1 MGEKELDMEIARQ
14 NRENAEKVKSM
25 IAAKIRRMRGEEVD
39 EPVNVDKRL
48 TLEEAYAQG
57 NVIEAIKI
65 KTGYYDKI
73 DQEKE
78 LNELL
83 ADIDIVAV
91 KAELK
96 ELEGKIAEHKNTID
110 RVIKTTTEQ
119 IEAEYEQE
127 IRKHRANG
135 GMRNGWQEISI
146 QDEYQNRLDNIE
158 SMDTVR
164 NLKSELAQM
173 QNRKAN
179 LAYAENKFIMDNA
192 SLIEEEKKRKKLEQ
206 IRLAGLV

>member
-1 MGEKELDMEIARQ
+1 MTDQELSAEVGKQ

-25 IAAKIRRMRGEEVD
+25 IAEKLRRMRGEVAG
-39 EPVNVDKRL
+39 EPVTVDKRL

-65 KTGYYDKI
+65 KTGYYYKI

-83 ADIDIVAV
+83 EDTDIVAV
-91 KAELK
+91 RAEIK
-96 ELEGKIAEHKNTID
+96 VLEGKIADQKNTID

-127 IRKHRANG
+127 IRKHRAKG

-146 QDEYQNRLDNIE
+146 QAEYQNKLDNIE
-158 SMDTVR
+158 SMNSVIKLISD
-164 NLKSELAQM
+164 LAQM

-192 SLIEEEKKRKKLEQ
+192 PLIEEERKRKKLEQ